1 MLTDSGPKVLE
12 FNCRFGDPET
22 QVILPRLQ
30 SDLFPALTACCDGA
44 LDDSLLTVNPAACAC
59 VVLAAGGYPDQYRK
73 GDRIT
78 GLEAAA
84 ALPDTVVFHAGVKL
98 EDGCPVT
105 NGGRV
110 LSVSAL
116 GTDLPAAVANAY
128 KAARLIK
135 FDGVYMRKDIGARG
149 LNAG

>member
-1 MLTDSGPKVLE
+1 MLAT
-12 FNCRFGDPET
+12 
-22 QVILPRLQ
+22 
-30 SDLFPALTACCDGA
+30 
-44 LDDSLLTVNPAACAC
+44 
-59 VVLAAGGYPDQYRK
+59 GGYPDQYRK

-84 ALPDTVVFHAGVKL
+84 ALPDTVVFMPASNL
-98 EDGCPVT
+98 SGCPVT

-116 GTDLPAAVANAY
+116 GADLPTAVANAY